1 MENIDMENIDMEN
14 RRKFSIFISS
24 TYEDLKEERQA
35 LVGVALENNFIPVG
49 MEQFHAAPTS
59 QWNVITKM
67 IDECD
72 FYLLVIGGRYG
83 SIDEEAGISYT
94 EKEYNYAKDKRL
106 PVLVL
111 IKEPSAIVESE
122 KDAGEDKYDKMQ
134 RLDKFRERVKNDKNT
149 VDFFTDLNNLMY
161 KASST
166 FSKAINY
173 ADDNAGWV
181 RYRDI
186 VDIINEEAEGR
197 NKINAEVVEHQQ
209 NMLEDMKKMFSQF
222 GSRLAELENNKLTW
236 GEIPTVTNEDINKLF
251 RVKNETLN
259 IGKPKG
265 DKPIIGQDDVGN
277 IPVESAFLL
286 VYAAD
291 GDGQIIKIQ
300 TLDSPTQIFTSGKK
314 FMSDNSK
321 RESARWVEALD
332 RLIEWG
338 WVKSLGYK
346 GEIFE
351 LTGTGYNKADWL
363 KEGMGIDTSKDPLDE
378 LKEFEY

>member
-1 MENIDMENIDMEN
+1 MKN

-35 LVGVALENNFIPVG
+35 LVGVALENNLIPVG

-83 SIDEEAGISYT
+83 SIDEETGISYT
-94 EKEYNYAKDKRL
+94 EKEYNYAKTKGL

-111 IKEPSAIVESE
+111 IKQSSAITESE
-122 KDAGEDKYDKMQ
+122 KDTGDGKYDKMK
-134 RLDKFRERVKNDKNT
+134 RLDKFREKVKNDENT
-149 VDFFTDLNNLMY
+149 VDFFTDLNSLKY
-161 KASST
+161 VAPPT
-166 FSKAINY
+166 FRNAINY
-173 ADDNAGWV
+173 VDDSAGWV

-186 VDIINEEAEGR
+186 VDVINEEAEGR
-197 NKINAEVVEHQQ
+197 NKANAELVEHQQ
-209 NMLEDMKKMFSQF
+209 KMLEDMKEMFSQF
-222 GSRLAELENNKLTW
+222 GSRLTELENNQLTW
-236 GEIPTVTNEDINKLF
+236 EEIPTATNEDINKLF
-251 RVKNETLN
+251 RVENETLI
-259 IGKPKG
+259 IGNPEG
-265 DKPIIGQDDVGN
+265 DKSVVGQDDVGN

-291 GDGQIIKIQ
+291 GDGQIIKTQ
-300 TLDSPTQIFTSGKK
+300 TLSLPAQIFTSGKQ
-314 FMSDNSK
+314 FMADNSK
-321 RESARWVEALD
+321 RESARWIEALD

-338 WVKSLGYK
+338 WVKAVGYK

-351 LTGTGYNKADWL
+351 LTGTGYSKADWL
-363 KEGMGIDTSKDPLDE
+363 KDGMGIDTSKDPLDE
-378 LKEFEY
+378 LEEFEC